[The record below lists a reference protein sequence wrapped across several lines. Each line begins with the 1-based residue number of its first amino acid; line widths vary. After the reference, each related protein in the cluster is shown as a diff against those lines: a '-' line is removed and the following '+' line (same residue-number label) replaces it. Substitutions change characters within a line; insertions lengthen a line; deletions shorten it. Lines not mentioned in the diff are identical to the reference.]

1 MNKSARNKLNEIKS
15 KKAFICDMDG
25 VIYHGNKLLD
35 GVREFI
41 DWLQN
46 NGKKYLFLT
55 NSSERSP
62 LELQHKLERFGISID
77 KQHFYTSALATAAFL
92 KSQHPE
98 GSAYVLGEAGLINA
112 IYEAGYTM
120 NDVNPTYVVVGESRT
135 YNLET
140 LTHAVNLVKN
150 GAKLIG
156 TNPDLTGPI
165 EGGIM
170 PATGALI
177 SPIALATGVTP
188 YFIGKPN
195 PLMMRIALKKLGCHR
210 EETVIIGDRMET
222 DILSGLES
230 EIDTVLVLSGVSSK
244 NTIKRFAYSPTLILE
259 GVKEIPGA

>member
-1 MNKSARNKLNEIKS
+1 MSKSSEDRLNEIKN

-77 KQHFYTSALATAAFL
+77 KQHFYTSALATASFL
-92 KSQHPE
+92 KSQRPE

-112 IYEAGYTM
+112 IYEVGYTM

-135 YNLET
+135 YNLE
-140 LTHAVNLVKN
+140 
-150 GAKLIG
+150 
-156 TNPDLTGPI
+156 NPH
-165 EGGIM
+165 
-170 PATGALI
+170 
-177 SPIALATGVTP
+177 TP
-188 YFIGKPN
+188 Q
-195 PLMMRIALKKLGCHR
+195 
-210 EETVIIGDRMET
+210 
-222 DILSGLES
+222 
-230 EIDTVLVLSGVSSK
+230 
-244 NTIKRFAYSPTLILE
+244 
-259 GVKEIPGA
+259 